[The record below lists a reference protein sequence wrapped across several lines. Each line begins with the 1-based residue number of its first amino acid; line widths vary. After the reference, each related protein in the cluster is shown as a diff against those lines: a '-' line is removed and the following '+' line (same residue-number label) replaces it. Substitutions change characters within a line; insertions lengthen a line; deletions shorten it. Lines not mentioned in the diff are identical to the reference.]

1 MSQTKDVPVPDIGDF
16 DEVEVIEVLVSA
28 GDTIAAEDSL
38 ITLESDKASMEIPA
52 PFGGTV
58 KDVKIKV
65 GDKVAEGSI
74 ICTVET
80 ADEDDSGEGGGAAQE
95 SADTEK
101 VQEPPKEKEQ
111 AGDEKPSSD
120 GGGGGTRDVPVPDIG
135 DFDEVEVI
143 EVLVSAGDTV
153 AAEDSL
159 ITLESDKASMEI
171 PAPFGGTVKE
181 VKVKVGDKV
190 AEGSVICTVE
200 SADGDQGGGGAGK
213 PDDDAGRKEAPKQK
227 EQKDSGDEKAP
238 KLDEEDHPPPAG
250 DPGGPR
256 TSPTAHIDHEKHRK
270 SHASPAVRRFAREL
284 GVDLSQVQGSGRKG
298 RIVRE
303 DVQSFVKQALS
314 RPAAASGGGIGVP
327 EMPEIDFSEFGEIE
341 TKPLTKINKL
351 TGRNL
356 HRNWVT
362 VPHVTQF
369 DEADITDLEAFR
381 KQLNEEYKN
390 DGVKLTMVAFL
401 LKAAASGL
409 KKFPRFNSS
418 LDPGGENLIFKKYC
432 HIGVAV
438 DTPDG
443 LVVPVI
449 RDVDQKS
456 LIDVAAELIEI
467 SKSARD
473 KKLSP
478 KQMKGG
484 CFSISSLG
492 GVGGTAFT
500 PIVNAPEVAILGVSK
515 SQTKPVWNGKEFE
528 PRLMLPLSLSY
539 DHRVID
545 GADAARFTTHLGK
558 VLSDLR
564 RLML

>member
-1 MSQTKDVPVPDIGDF
+1 MSETKEIPVPEIGDF
-16 DEVEVIEVLVSA
+16 DEVEVIEVLVSE

-74 ICTVET
+74 ICTVEA
-80 ADEDDSGEGGGAAQE
+80 ADAGDDGAEKSDDSGEAREGSDRKEEPEKEE
-95 SADTEK
+95 SA
-101 VQEPPKEKEQ
+101 
-111 AGDEKPSSD
+111 GKPSSSGD
-120 GGGGGTRDVPVPDIG
+120 KSGGGGTRDVPVPDIG

-143 EVLVSAGDTV
+143 EVLVSEGDTV

-171 PAPFGGTVKE
+171 PAPFGGKVSSI
-181 VKVKVGDKV
+181 KVKVGDKV
-190 AEGSVICTVE
+190 AEGDIIGQLEV
-200 SADGDQGGGGAGK
+200 
-213 PDDDAGRKEAPKQK
+213 
-227 EQKDSGDEKAP
+227 SGDEGEASPAAEDKGAAPAKQEESKPAGP
-238 KLDEEDHPPPAG
+238 KLDEEDHPPPSG
-250 DPGGPR
+250 DPGGRRSP
-256 TSPTAHIDHEKHRK
+256 PTAHIDHEEHRK
-270 SHASPAVRRFAREL
+270 AHASPAVRRFAREL
-284 GVDLSQVQGSGRKG
+284 GVDLGQVEGSGRKG

-303 DVQSFVKQALS
+303 DVQSFVKRALS
-314 RPAAASGGGIGVP
+314 QPAAASGGGIGVP
-327 EMPEIDFSEFGEIE
+327 AMPEIDFSEFGEIE
-341 TKPLTKINKL
+341 TKSLTKINKL

-362 VPHVTQF
+362 IPHVTQF

-409 KKFPRFNSS
+409 RKYPRFNSS
-418 LDPGGENLIFKKYC
+418 LDAGGENLVFKKYC

-449 RDVDQKS
+449 RDVDTKS
-456 LIDVAAELIEI
+456 LVDVAGELIEI

-545 GADAARFTTHLGK
+545 GADAARFTTHLSK
-558 VLSDLR
+558 VLTDLR